1 MSPTTQ
7 WQRPAPLAV
16 LLLLLAVVLA
26 PLVGA
31 TAPGGGVPGGPATA
45 RAASAVRTPEAVP
58 VADLRVDTSSP
69 GGSCRQQD
77 TPLGGVQAAVA
88 APHADP
94 VTCPAGAR
102 GALAQDRV
110 PRTGGV
116 RAPPAPLA
124 AVTGPL
130 PVLRI

>member
-1 MSPTTQ
+1 MSPTSQ

-31 TAPGGGVPGGPATA
+31 AASGGGAPGGPTTA

-58 VADLRVDTSSP
+58 VADLRVDTSS

-77 TPLGGVQAAVA
+77 GPLGGVQAAVA
-88 APHADP
+88 VPHADP

-102 GALAQDRV
+102 GTLPQDRA

-116 RAPPAPLA
+116 RAPPAPPA
-124 AVTGPL
+124 GTTGPL